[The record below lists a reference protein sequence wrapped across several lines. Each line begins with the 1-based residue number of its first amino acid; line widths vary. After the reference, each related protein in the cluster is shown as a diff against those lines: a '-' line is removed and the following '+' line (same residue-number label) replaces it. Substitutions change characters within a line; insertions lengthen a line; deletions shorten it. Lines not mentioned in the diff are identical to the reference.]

1 MTLAFSAVN
10 VVSTRVLSENVNKR
24 ICTKNEKINGTI
36 QSIIIFF
43 AFSGPKE
50 KEHSKCRKRQKN
62 NMAIFKKKLLVCLT
76 EKPSKNR
83 KKMYL

>member
-1 MTLAFSAVN
+1 MLTKEYAQRTKKSTELFK
-10 VVSTRVLSENVNKR
+10 VSLV
-24 ICTKNEKINGTI
+24 
-36 QSIIIFF
+36 FF

-76 EKPSKNR
+76 ENPSKNR